1 MINLEIPKKF
11 KPLASQANQVAT
23 EVFRPISR
31 KYDAAEHAY
40 PKELDML
47 ASLIDGMNEGSDI
60 GGAGAAGVRRE
71 ANGDDDGE
79 NRNGSN
85 LSTVLGIIEL
95 CWGDVGLLLSM
106 PRQGLGNSA
115 IASVAT
121 EEQLEHYGGKWAAM
135 AITEPEA
142 GSDSA
147 AIRTTAELDGD
158 EYVLNGEKIFVTS
171 GDRADL
177 IVVWATLDRSKGR
190 AAIKSFIVER
200 DNPGLKLD
208 RLEHKLGIR
217 ASDTANFTLQDCRVP
232 KEALLGDPEVDGK
245 KGFAGAMQ
253 TFDNTRPLVAAMA
266 VGVAR
271 AALEET
277 RERLAEAGRR
287 GRLRHPRPLPARRRG
302 ALPGDGG
309 RLRGGLA
316 ADPAGRLDGRQRQA
330 QLAAGLDGQGQGR
343 PHLRRRRPRLRR
355 ALRQRRLRRERAA
368 REVGPRREDP
378 RHLRGDPA
386 DPAADRRPPA
396 ARQELAA
403 NCGNRR
409 GSGCPSPET
418 VAAGAARLSVRRGTT
433 RQATRSP
440 EGIGRGPPP
449 IFVRQTAGREPDRG
463 LDGASPASRL
473 GIVAV
478 DARGRTGGTGTSAN

>member
-11 KPLASQANQVAT
+11 KPLVSQANQVAT

-31 KYDAAEHAY
+31 KYDEAEHSY

-47 ASLIDGMNEGSDI
+47 ASLIDGMNEGSDL

-71 ANGDDDGE
+71 SNGGDDG

-115 IASVAT
+115 IASVASD
-121 EEQLEHYGGKWAAM
+121 EQLKRYGGKWAAM

-147 AIRTTAELDGD
+147 SIRTTAELDGD

-171 GDRADL
+171 GDRAEL
-177 IVVWATLDRSKGR
+177 IVVWASLDRSKGR

-232 KEALLGDPEVDGK
+232 KEALLGSPEIDVK
-245 KGFAGAMQ
+245 QGFGGAMQ

-266 VGVAR
+266 VGVTR
-271 AALEET
+271 ASLEET
-277 RERLAEAGRR
+277 RARLEEAGVEIDYAA
-287 GRLRHPRPLPARRRG
+287 PA
-302 ALPGDGG
+302 LSQH
-309 RLRGGLA
+309 A
-316 ADPAGRLDGRQRQA
+316 A
-330 QLAAGLDGQGQGR
+330 
-343 PHLRRRRPRLRR
+343 
-355 ALRQRRLRRERAA
+355 AA
-368 REVGPRREDP
+368 RFLEME
-378 RHLRGDPA
+378 A
-386 DPAADRRPPA
+386 DY
-396 ARQELAA
+396 E
-403 NCGNRR
+403 
-409 GSGCPSPET
+409 
-418 VAAGAARLSVRRGTT
+418 AARLLTLHAAWMADNGKPNSL
-433 RQATRSP
+433 QASMAKAK
-440 EGIGRGPPP
+440 
-449 IFVRQTAGREPDRG
+449 AGRTCVDVSLGCVELCGSVGYGENELLEKWARDAKI
-463 LDGASPASRL
+463 LDIFEGTQQIQL
-473 GIVAV
+473 LIVA
-478 DARGRTGGTGTSAN
+478 RQLLGKSSSELR

>member
-1 MINLEIPKKF
+1 MINLETPKKF
-11 KPLASQANQVAT
+11 QPLVSQAHQVAT

-31 KYDAAEHAY
+31 KYDEAEHAY

-71 ANGDDDGE
+71 KSNEDGG

-85 LSTVLGIIEL
+85 MSTVLGIIEL
-95 CWGDVGLLLSM
+95 CWGDVGLLLTM

-115 IASVAT
+115 IASVAS
-121 EEQLEHYGGKWAAM
+121 EEQLERYGGKWAAM

-177 IVVWATLDRSKGR
+177 IVVWASLDRSKGR

-217 ASDTANFTLQDCRVP
+217 ASDTANFILQDCRVP
-232 KEALLGDPEVDGK
+232 KEALLGDPEVNVE

-253 TFDNTRPLVAAMA
+253 TFDNTRPLVAGMA
-266 VGVAR
+266 VGVTR

-277 RERLAEAGRR
+277 RERLAEAGVEIDYD
-287 GRLRHPRPLPARRRG
+287 RPAFAQHAAAARFLEME
-302 ALPGDGG
+302 ADYE
-309 RLRGGLA
+309 A
-316 ADPAGRLDGRQRQA
+316 AYLLTLHAAWMADNSKPNSLQASMAKAKAGRTCVDVTLGCVELCGSVGYAENELLEKWSRDAKILDIFEGTQQI
-330 QLAAGLDGQGQGR
+330 QLLI
-343 PHLRRRRPRLRR
+343 
-355 ALRQRRLRRERAA
+355 
-368 REVGPRREDP
+368 V
-378 RHLRGDPA
+378 
-386 DPAADRRPPA
+386 
-396 ARQELAA
+396 ARQLLGKSSAEL
-403 NCGNRR
+403 R
-409 GSGCPSPET
+409 
-418 VAAGAARLSVRRGTT
+418 
-433 RQATRSP
+433 
-440 EGIGRGPPP
+440 
-449 IFVRQTAGREPDRG
+449 
-463 LDGASPASRL
+463 
-473 GIVAV
+473 
-478 DARGRTGGTGTSAN
+478 

>member
-11 KPLASQANQVAT
+11 KPLVSQANQVAT

-31 KYDAAEHAY
+31 KYDEAEHSY

-47 ASLIDGMNEGSDI
+47 ASLIDGRNEGSDL

-71 ANGDDDGE
+71 SNGDGG

-115 IASVAT
+115 IASVASD
-121 EEQLEHYGGKWAAM
+121 EQLERYGGKWAAM

-147 AIRTTAELDGD
+147 SIRTTAELDGD

-177 IVVWATLDRSKGR
+177 IVVWASLDRSKGR

-232 KEALLGDPEVDGK
+232 KEALLGSPEIDVK
-245 KGFAGAMQ
+245 QGFGGAMQ

-271 AALEET
+271 ASLEET
-277 RERLAEAGRR
+277 RGRLEEAGVEIDYAA
-287 GRLRHPRPLPARRRG
+287 PALG
-302 ALPGDGG
+302 QH
-309 RLRGGLA
+309 A
-316 ADPAGRLDGRQRQA
+316 A
-330 QLAAGLDGQGQGR
+330 
-343 PHLRRRRPRLRR
+343 
-355 ALRQRRLRRERAA
+355 AA
-368 REVGPRREDP
+368 RFLEME
-378 RHLRGDPA
+378 A
-386 DPAADRRPPA
+386 DY
-396 ARQELAA
+396 E
-403 NCGNRR
+403 
-409 GSGCPSPET
+409 
-418 VAAGAARLSVRRGTT
+418 AARLLTLHAAWMADNGKPNSL
-433 RQATRSP
+433 QASMAKAK
-440 EGIGRGPPP
+440 
-449 IFVRQTAGREPDRG
+449 AGRTCVDVSLGCVELCGSVGYGENELLEKWARDAKI
-463 LDGASPASRL
+463 LDIFEGTQQIQL
-473 GIVAV
+473 LIVA
-478 DARGRTGGTGTSAN
+478 RQLLGKSSSELR

>member
-11 KPLASQANQVAT
+11 RPLASQANQVAT

-31 KYDAAEHAY
+31 KYDEAEHSY

-71 ANGDDDGE
+71 KSDSGDEG

-85 LSTVLGIIEL
+85 LSTVLGIVEL

-121 EEQLEHYGGKWAAM
+121 EEQLERYGGKWAAM
-135 AITEPEA
+135 AITEPGA

-147 AIRTTAELDGD
+147 SIRTTARLDGE

-171 GDRADL
+171 GDRAEL
-177 IVVWATLDRSKGR
+177 IVVWASLDPSKGR

-200 DNPGLKLD
+200 DNPGLNLD

-232 KEALLGDPEVDGK
+232 KEALLGSSEVEDK
-245 KGFAGAMQ
+245 QGFGGAMQ

-266 VGVAR
+266 VGVTR
-271 AALEET
+271 AALERA
-277 RERLAEAGRR
+277 RECLADAGVEIDYT
-287 GRLRHPRPLPARRRG
+287 LPA
-302 ALPGDGG
+302 LS
-309 RLRGGLA
+309 
-316 ADPAGRLDGRQRQA
+316 Q
-330 QLAAGLDGQGQGR
+330 
-343 PHLRRRRPRLRR
+343 
-355 ALRQRRLRRERAA
+355 
-368 REVGPRREDP
+368 
-378 RHLRGDPA
+378 
-386 DPAADRRPPA
+386 PAAVCRYLEMEADF
-396 ARQELAA
+396 E
-403 NCGNRR
+403 
-409 GSGCPSPET
+409 
-418 VAAGAARLSVRRGTT
+418 AARLLTM
-433 RQATRSP
+433 QAAWMADNGKPNSL
-440 EGIGRGPPP
+440 
-449 IFVRQTAGREPDRG
+449 QASMAKAKAGRTCVDVALGCVELCGAVGYGEDELLEKWARDAKI
-463 LDGASPASRL
+463 LDIFEGTQQIQL
-473 GIVAV
+473 LIVA
-478 DARGRTGGTGTSAN
+478 RQLLGKSSAELR